1 MKHSESIAKIA
12 AAFVLAQGNLGPIRK
27 KSENPHFHSKYADL
41 EEAVSVIVP
50 VLQAQGIAVLQP
62 PLGDGKLAGC
72 ETMLIHA
79 ESGEWFLSEPFLL
92 APAKNDPQGSTGA
105 VTYARRTQLVAM
117 VCGAALDDDGKKASE
132 PAKAP
137 QRAAT
142 ATPKPV
148 AAKPGGLR
156 AIGEQTYMKPW
167 EMMQPPQRARMF
179 ALVKKIGISD
189 DDRYALCA
197 QLGLPPTS
205 KEFTKAHA
213 SKLIDY
219 LENLDKPEPAPPNED
234 DGSDWDGA
242 IGAGQ

>member
-1 MKHSESIAKIA
+1 MERSETIGKLA
-12 AAFVLAQGNLGPIRK
+12 AALVLAQGNIGDIRK
-27 KSENPHFHSKYADL
+27 TSTNLHFNSKYADL
-41 EEAVSVIVP
+41 TAVVEAVVP
-50 VLQAQGIAVLQP
+50 ALQAQGIAVVQCLG
-62 PLGDGKLAGC
+62 GDGVTVTV
-72 ETMLIHA
+72 ETVLIHA
-79 ESGEWFLSEPFLL
+79 ASSEWLSSTFSLKPTK
-92 APAKNDPQGSTGA
+92 ADPQGACGA
-105 VTYARRTQLVAM
+105 ATYARRYGLLAM
-117 VCGAALDDDGKKASE
+117 VCAASEDDDGNKASE
-132 PAKAP
+132 PVKAR
-137 QRAAT
+137 QRAAA
-142 ATPKPV
+142 ATPKP
-148 AAKPGGLR
+148 AAEKPAGLR

-219 LENLDKPEPAPPNED
+219 LENLEKPEPAPPNDD